1 MRGELIPLF
10 PLQVVLLPRAPLPLH
25 VFEDRYKEM
34 MQEVIAAE
42 GEFGVVLSR
51 ENGIL
56 NTGCTATV
64 ERILRQFEDGRM
76 DLLAVGQRR
85 FTVLALDMERSF
97 LRGQVEELEDDEF
110 GPASPQ
116 KVREAIALQQEYAR
130 AIDTEAEPPDADEPE
145 LSFVLGAI
153 SPDLEFRQM
162 LLSTRSEARR
172 IELVAGHLGR
182 LIKQHSIQV
191 AMRRAARANGHGKH
205 LKG

>member
-1 MRGELIPLF
+1 MIPLF
-10 PLQVVLLPRAPLPLH
+10 PLQAVLLPRAPLPLH
-25 VFEDRYKEM
+25 IFEERYKEM

-42 GEFGVVLSR
+42 GEFGVVLTRDEGLLS
-51 ENGIL
+51 
-56 NTGCTATV
+56 TGCTATV

-85 FTVLALDMERSF
+85 FTLLEIDMERSF
-97 LRGQVEELEDDEF
+97 LRGRIEDLEDDEF

-130 AIDTEAEPPDADEPE
+130 TIDSESEAPDPDEPD

-153 SPDLEFRQM
+153 SPDIEFRQR
-162 LLSTRSEARR
+162 LLGTRSEARR
-172 IELVAGHLGR
+172 IELVAGHLAR
-182 LIKQHSIQV
+182 LIKQHSIQE
-191 AMRRAARANGHGKH
+191 AMRRTARANGHGKH

>member
-10 PLQVVLLPRAPLPLH
+10 TLQAVLLPRAPLPLH
-25 VFEDRYKEM
+25 IFEERYKEM
-34 MQEVIAAE
+34 MQEVISAE
-42 GEFGVVLSR
+42 GEFGVVLTRDEGLLS
-51 ENGIL
+51 
-56 NTGCTATV
+56 TGCTATV

-85 FTVLALDMERSF
+85 FTLLEIDMERSF
-97 LRGQVEELEDDEF
+97 LRGRIEDLEDDEF

-130 AIDTEAEPPDADEPE
+130 TIDSESEAPDPDEPD

-153 SPDLEFRQM
+153 SPDIEFRQR
-162 LLSTRSEARR
+162 LLGTRSEARR
-172 IELVAGHLGR
+172 IELVAGHLAR
-182 LIKQHSIQV
+182 LIKRHSIQE

>member
-25 VFEDRYKEM
+25 IFEERYKEM

-42 GEFGVVLSR
+42 GEFGVVQIR
-51 ENGIL
+51 DNGIL

-64 ERILRQFEDGRM
+64 EQILRKFEDGQM

-85 FTVLALDMERSF
+85 FKLISLDTERNF
-97 LRGQVEELEDDEF
+97 LRGEIEEIEDEEF
-110 GPASPQ
+110 GPAPAQ

-130 AIDTEAEPPDADEPE
+130 ATGAEAEKPDPDEPE

-153 SPDLEFRQM
+153 SPDLDFRQI
-162 LLSTRSEARR
+162 LLSTKSEARR
-172 IELVAGHLGR
+172 IELVASHLTK
-182 LIKQHSIQV
+182 LIQRHSIQE
-191 AMRRAARANGHGKH
+191 AMRTAARSNGHGTH
-205 LKG
+205 LKD

>member
-25 VFEDRYKEM
+25 IFEERYKEM
-34 MQEVIAAE
+34 MQEVIAGE

-51 ENGIL
+51 DNGIL
-56 NTGCTATV
+56 NAGCTATV
-64 ERILRQFEDGRM
+64 ERVLREFEDGQM

-85 FTVLALDMERSF
+85 FTLLALDTERSF
-97 LRGQVEELEDDEF
+97 LRGQIEEIEDEEF
-110 GPASPQ
+110 GPPSPQ

-130 AIDTEAEPPDADEPE
+130 ATDTEAEKPDADEPD

-172 IELVAGHLGR
+172 IDLVASHLTR
-182 LIKQHSIQV
+182 LIKRHTIQE
-191 AMRRAARANGHGKH
+191 AMRQAARSNGHGKH
-205 LKG
+205 LKS